1 MASGITS
8 FGAYIP
14 YHRLQRKLIEGG
26 VATGGTRSVASYDE
40 DTTSMGVEAARR
52 ALAVDRAEGPVDRL
66 YFATSYPA
74 YLDKTN
80 ATAVHAAL
88 GLSRAAGAYDLGGA
102 VRSGIGAIRAAADGA
117 AAGRHVLAVTSDV
130 RNGLAGSGDEAD
142 GGDAAAAFVFGSGAV
157 LATLIGESTTTDEIL
172 DRWRAPGELG
182 ARRWEPRF
190 AEDALVSLAEDAV
203 AEAFKEASLSP
214 GQVDHLIVCG
224 SHDRA
229 IRRLRK
235 SIGTKA
241 DAVADDLGSVLG
253 NSAAAQ
259 PGVILADVL
268 DRAQP
273 GQVVVLVTVADGAD
287 VLIFRATA
295 ALAEFQ
301 ADESVQRQI
310 ESGSA
315 ELSYSTFLTWRGL
328 LQREPPSRPDPTRP
342 AAPPS
347 HRAEAWKFGFA
358 GSRCNAC
365 GTMHVPPDRI
375 CLECHAVDN
384 MSIERLSDREATVV
398 TFTIDHLA
406 YSLSPPT
413 VLIVIDFDGGG
424 RLQCELTDVAVEE
437 VAVGQRVEMSFRR
450 LYTAEG
456 VHNYFWKATPVRATG
471 ADRGDGRRA
480 DRSSAVAG

>member
-1 MASGITS
+1 VLTTIEPGRSRHRGRSSGRWPMSAGTPRTMYPTYQSERLLYSMANVMWAVASSERRRHAPESPWARCPVAGPRSDSSGGYGHGQWHYLIR
-8 FGAYIP
+8 GLHP

-40 DTTSMGVEAARR
+40 DTRRWVEAARR

-273 GQVVVLVTVADGAD
+273 GQVVVLVTVADG
-287 VLIFRATA
+287 RT
-295 ALAEFQ
+295 
-301 ADESVQRQI
+301 
-310 ESGSA
+310 
-315 ELSYSTFLTWRGL
+315 Y
-328 LQREPPSRPDPTRP
+328 
-342 AAPPS
+342 
-347 HRAEAWKFGFA
+347 
-358 GSRCNAC
+358 
-365 GTMHVPPDRI
+365 
-375 CLECHAVDN
+375 
-384 MSIERLSDREATVV
+384 
-398 TFTIDHLA
+398 
-406 YSLSPPT
+406 
-413 VLIVIDFDGGG
+413 
-424 RLQCELTDVAVEE
+424 
-437 VAVGQRVEMSFRR
+437 
-450 LYTAEG
+450 
-456 VHNYFWKATPVRATG
+456 
-471 ADRGDGRRA
+471 
-480 DRSSAVAG
+480 